1 MIMVGIL
8 IVAHSERLANG
19 VKEFAEQATHGQVPI
34 VAVGGAIDGSL
45 GISTEAIRDGLRQV
59 ASNDGVLVLV
69 DFTSA
74 ALSVEAVLED
84 EPAMRVVISNAPLVE
99 GAYLA
104 AVEASVGAT
113 LEETAAAAL
122 RGRDLVKVPSDRH
135 IRYQ

>member
-1 MIMVGIL
+1 MVGIL
-8 IVAHSERLANG
+8 IVAHSEQLANG
-19 VKEFAEQATHGQVPI
+19 VKEFADQATHGQVPI
-34 VAVGGAIDGSL
+34 VAAGGAIDGSL
-45 GISTEAIRDGLRQV
+45 GISAEAIRDGLRRI
-59 ASNDGVLVLV
+59 AGADGVLVLV

-122 RGRDLVKVPSDRH
+122 RARDLIKVHPAHR
-135 IRYQ
+135 RGLR

>member
-1 MIMVGIL
+1 MIGIL
-8 IVAHSERLANG
+8 IVAHSERLASG

-34 VAVGGAIDGSL
+34 VAVGGAVDGSL
-45 GISTEAIRDGLRQV
+45 GISPEAIREGLRRV
-59 ASNDGVLVLV
+59 AGNDGVLVLV

-84 EPAMRVVISNAPLVE
+84 EATMRVVISNAPLVE

-113 LEETAAAAL
+113 LEEAAAAAL
-122 RGRDLVKVPSDRH
+122 RGRDLIKVQSDCRM
-135 IRYQ
+135 RYQ

>member
-1 MIMVGIL
+1 MIGIL
-8 IVAHSERLANG
+8 IVAHSERLASG
-19 VKEFAEQATHGQVPI
+19 VKEFADQATHGQVPI
-34 VAVGGAIDGSL
+34 VAVGGAVDGSL
-45 GISTEAIRDGLRQV
+45 GISTEAIRNGLRRI
-59 ASNDGVLVLV
+59 ASADGILVLV

-104 AVEASVGAT
+104 AVEASIGAT

-122 RGRDLVKVPSDRH
+122 RGRDLIKAPSDRRA
-135 IRYQ
+135 RYQ

>member
-1 MIMVGIL
+1 MGIL
-8 IVAHSERLANG
+8 IVAHSERLARG

-34 VAVGGAIDGSL
+34 VAVGGAVDGSL
-45 GISTEAIRDGLRQV
+45 GISTEAIRDGLRRV
-59 ASNDGVLVLV
+59 AGNDGVLVLV

-99 GAYLA
+99 GAYFA

-122 RGRDLVKVPSDRH
+122 RGRDLVKVPSDRPV
-135 IRYQ
+135 RYQ

>member
-1 MIMVGIL
+1 MIGIL
-8 IVAHSERLANG
+8 IVAHSERLASG

-34 VAVGGAIDGSL
+34 VAVGGAVDGSL
-45 GISTEAIRDGLRQV
+45 GISPEAIREGLRRV
-59 ASNDGVLVLV
+59 AGNDGVLVLV

-84 EPAMRVVISNAPLVE
+84 EAAMRVVISNAPLVE

-113 LEETAAAAL
+113 LEEAAAAAL
-122 RGRDLVKVPSDRH
+122 RGRDLIKVQPDRRM
-135 IRYQ
+135 RYQ